1 MSSQDRRLV
10 EHQEAPDMAVAVAP
24 DMLLVVAAEDFRIA
38 IALDH
43 VLVPSVS
50 EGKVGLFVAAY

>member
-10 EHQEAPDMAVAVAP
+10 EHQEVPDMAVAVAL
-24 DMLLVVAAEDFRIA
+24 DMLLVVAAADFRIA